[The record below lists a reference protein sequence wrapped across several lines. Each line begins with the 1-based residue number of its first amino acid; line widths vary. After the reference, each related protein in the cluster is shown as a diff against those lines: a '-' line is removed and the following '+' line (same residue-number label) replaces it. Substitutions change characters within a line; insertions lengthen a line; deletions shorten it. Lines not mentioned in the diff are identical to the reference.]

1 MHFLNIGL
9 HVMKTQS
16 KLCFR
21 LIRDI
26 VILKEVAATNPFIT
40 TERKGWL
47 DVTEA
52 IFLFGW

>member
-1 MHFLNIGL
+1 
-9 HVMKTQS
+9 MKIQS

-21 LIRDI
+21 PSHDI